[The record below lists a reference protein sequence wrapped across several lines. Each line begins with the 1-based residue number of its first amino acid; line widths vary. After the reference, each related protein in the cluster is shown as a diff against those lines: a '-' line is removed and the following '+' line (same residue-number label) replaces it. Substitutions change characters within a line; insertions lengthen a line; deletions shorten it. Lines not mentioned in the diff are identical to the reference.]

1 MDHCSFPLAS
11 LLRLVWSSCWRVF
24 KSPTDALPPRHTTPL
39 WRRPSAPRGR
49 WLYSRLGPSPPF
61 HWILALVAT
70 DTLPGNPLVG
80 GNAAHLSQ
88 AMEQRLVRAQTVDR
102 NPFKRQP
109 ATSSSV
115 LSKKAPVVKGS
126 RKWFARVIGRVFKA
140 SESFEGS
147 LLLNSSV
154 ASW

>member
-24 KSPTDALPPRHTTPL
+24 KSPTDACHHATQRHCGGGHL
-39 WRRPSAPRGR
+39 PRGADGYTPA
-49 WLYSRLGPSPPF
+49 WALHL

-147 LLLNSSV
+147 LLLNDSV